1 MGRGATK
8 ALGNPWYDARIN
20 ASKDDERLSSREGA
34 AELLGMSVSAVSD
47 AELGLTKIM
56 PVDKAVLMADLYN
69 APELLN
75 YYCLNECPIGCRRAI
90 SDKMVDIEMA
100 TVKLTKVLR
109 KDMVQR
115 IKYALQDIA
124 ADGMVGEDEAEEFDR
139 VVDDLREIAKIISEL
154 EIIRD
159 RVKNRVSVKNR
170 EVHNGRAVGKI

>member
-20 ASKDDERLSSREGA
+20 ASKGDERLSSREGA